1 MKVKNYVL
9 QMLNQ
14 FIPIVLGVYVGILAS
29 NWNSNRVRIAEQKEF
44 LNNLDLEIQSNRSKL
59 EEALSYRQTIF
70 LSAKK
75 VRQEL
80 DQKTM
85 EANFWSVGHWTL
97 LPDWEGLKMP
107 TLENSVYQSAVMTNA
122 LSGLDFKVINTI
134 ARSYNYQEDYK
145 VWAQKLIFDN
155 LTQLGSDVK
164 TVEALNKLEL
174 WNDVIFK
181 EKELIE
187 QYDQALN
194 ELSKLNYE

>member
-1 MKVKNYVL
+1 M
-9 QMLNQ
+9 
-14 FIPIVLGVYVGILAS
+14 
-29 NWNSNRVRIAEQKEF
+29 
-44 LNNLDLEIQSNRSKL
+44 
-59 EEALSYRQTIF
+59 
-70 LSAKK
+70 
-75 VRQEL
+75 RQEL

>member
-1 MKVKNYVL
+1 
-9 QMLNQ
+9 MLNQ